1 MPLYEYTCNKCGRDF
16 TALILKSN
24 EKPTCPTHGCRS
36 EEVTKKLSV
45 FSCTTS
51 NVASG
56 SSFGGGGG

>member
-16 TALILKSN
+16 TVLLLKSD
-24 EKPTCPTHGCRS
+24 EKPSCPTPGCKS

-45 FSCTTS
+45 FSCAVPSGT
-51 NVASG
+51 SG